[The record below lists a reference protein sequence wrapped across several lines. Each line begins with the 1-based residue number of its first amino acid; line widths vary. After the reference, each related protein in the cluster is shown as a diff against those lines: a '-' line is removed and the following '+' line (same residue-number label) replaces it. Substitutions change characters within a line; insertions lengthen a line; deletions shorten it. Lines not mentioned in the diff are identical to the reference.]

1 MLRFIHQR
9 STAAGDGSTVTW
21 SSDAIHVSADEFPV
35 KYKYVTNGHRQSP
48 TTRPLIWDAVARAL
62 YKPPA
67 DG

>member
-1 MLRFIHQR
+1 M
-9 STAAGDGSTVTW
+9 VTW
-21 SSDAIHVSADEFPV
+21 SSDVVHVSTDEFPV

-62 YKPPA
+62 YKPPT